1 VSDRFA
7 QLTSDYF
14 DDVVIAMN
22 DDAVEVMFTRGLA
35 HCSKSGTGG
44 FIPTTKLPSLTRKPA
59 QALKIARKLT
69 TAIGEFEG
77 PWVQV
82 EHGFQIRNW
91 HIYMAKLEQIEQR
104 KKADRERQA
113 RHRSKEKSRDLSR
126 DTSHQMSR
134 DVTTPEIEKEQEAA
148 AAAPKAAARGGK
160 IPVDNLPGPVLK
172 LRDRFAELTVLNT
185 VRFTDLTPEWLEKL
199 LPLIDR
205 HGVDTLT
212 DFARRTQRPVGGVST
227 VQGFV
232 PTWADIAAPRAVSDE
247 PRCPCGLTVA
257 ACDRKNSKLDDEN
270 RCHERATA

>member
-1 VSDRFA
+1 MTERFA

-44 FIPTTKLPSLTRKPA
+44 FIPTSKLASLTRKPA
-59 QALKIARKLT
+59 QALKIAKKLT

-91 HIYMAKLEQIEQR
+91 HIYMAKLEAIEHRR
-104 KKADRERQA
+104 KSDRARQA
-113 RHRSKEKSRDLSR
+113 KRRSSREVSRDMS
-126 DTSHQMSR
+126 QQKSR
-134 DVTTPEIEKEQEAA
+134 DVTTPEIEEEKEAA
-148 AAAPKAAARGGK
+148 AAAPRAAARGGK
-160 IPVDNLPGPVLK
+160 IDLDDLPAPVLK

-185 VRFTDLTPEWLEKL
+185 VRFTDLTPTWLDQL

-205 HGVDTLT
+205 HGVETLT

-227 VQGFV
+227 VQGFI
-232 PTWADIAAPRAVSDE
+232 PTWSDIAAPRAVVDE
-247 PRCPCGLTVA
+247 PQCEICSRTIT
-257 ACDRKNSKLDDEN
+257 ACQKANSKLAPED
-270 RCHERATA
+270 RCEGTAA